1 MDLSYFTIKVLD
13 QSTAQPVHSE
23 SKEDLF
29 ADDALAND
37 ATIDLKGDG
46 DAATEGQQ
54 KTVEEDSCHPVDV
67 EEYGAPAV

>member
-1 MDLSYFTIKVLD
+1 MSHYTIKVLD
-13 QSTAQPVHSE
+13 QSTAQLVHSE

-29 ADDALAND
+29 ADDALVND
-37 ATIDLKGDG
+37 ATINLKGDG